1 MNVHSVMARNQIM
14 GNKRDDILKSTI
26 NLISQN
32 GFHGTPMSMIAEEA
46 GVGAGTIYRYF
57 DSKEDLINELYLEVK
72 REISQAMMEGFTLDA
87 STEESFKRVWFNT
100 YRYCMQNPQKMIY
113 LEQFQNSPYLTLE
126 TEAATQEFM
135 APIFSAIQAVVE
147 TGEIKAMPFE
157 IMSIFVHDV
166 TVALAK
172 RHISG
177 ALVMDQA
184 NLELAAQACWDAVK
198 VE

>member
-1 MNVHSVMARNQIM
+1 MMTD
-14 GNKRDDILKSTI
+14 KRTDILNATLR
-26 NLISQN
+26 LISEN

-46 GVGAGTIYRYF
+46 DVGAGTIYRYF
-57 DSKEDLINELYLEVK
+57 DSKEALIDELYLDVK
-72 REISQAMMEGFTLDA
+72 REISQAMMEGFTLDT

-100 YRYCMQNPQKMIY
+100 YEFCVQNPQKMIF
-113 LEQFQNSPYLTLE
+113 LEQFQNSPFQTLE

-147 TGEIKAMPFE
+147 TGEIKNMPFE

-172 RHISG
+172 RQISG

-198 VE
+198 MK